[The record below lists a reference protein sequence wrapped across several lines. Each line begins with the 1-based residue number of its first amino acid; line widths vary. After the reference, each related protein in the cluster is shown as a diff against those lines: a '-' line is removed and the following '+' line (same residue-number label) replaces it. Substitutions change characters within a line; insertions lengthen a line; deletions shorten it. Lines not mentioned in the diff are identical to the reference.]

1 MAEACATSAKPRRV
15 RHDHSTTGEEGPQTA
30 EIQVGLTSNSPLSIP
45 LHLVMERADGC
56 IKGSQLT
63 LQPITPEDE
72 HGHLALLMLPS
83 PLL

>member
-1 MAEACATSAKPRRV
+1 
-15 RHDHSTTGEEGPQTA
+15 
-30 EIQVGLTSNSPLSIP
+30 
-45 LHLVMERADGC
+45 MERADGC

-83 PLL
+83 PLLEIGTSIAAERGKHRLKAGDPILADPPWSRESLLAWLARIHDLP

>member
-1 MAEACATSAKPRRV
+1 
-15 RHDHSTTGEEGPQTA
+15 
-30 EIQVGLTSNSPLSIP
+30 
-45 LHLVMERADGC
+45 MERADGC

-83 PLL
+83 PLLEIGASIAAKRGEHRTKSTYPILADLPWSRESLMAWLARIHDLP